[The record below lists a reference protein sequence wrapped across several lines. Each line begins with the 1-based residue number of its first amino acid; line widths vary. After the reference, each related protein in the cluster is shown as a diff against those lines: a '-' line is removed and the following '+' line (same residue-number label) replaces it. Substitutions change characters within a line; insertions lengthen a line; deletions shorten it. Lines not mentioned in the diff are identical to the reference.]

1 MADRGYSTESKIKIL
16 YEDGLRDIREIS
28 SRMENLMTRLE
39 AANQPNTFLHGID
52 AQISVLA
59 LTGLRFE
66 RLQTEILSAVDE
78 VKAVHDAHIANI
90 VTEGKT
96 HISAQTEKQIAL
108 FEKAA
113 MVRSEVEIRAIVEAS
128 QKSLNKAITDLAL
141 EKFQFQNSALSEAIN
156 VFESKSEEFKSVIE
170 TQSSKAIRAAE
181 GFKNKLESIQ
191 PLSWVG
197 QSLSIVASGA
207 VGAAIALLS
216 QHFTK

>member
-1 MADRGYSTESKIKIL
+1 MADPGYSAEEKIKIL
-16 YEDGLRDIREIS
+16 YEEGLRDIRKIS
-28 SRMENLMTRLE
+28 SRMEDLMARLE

-96 HISAQTEKQIAL
+96 HIAAQTAEQIAL

-128 QKSLNKAITDLAL
+128 QKSLNKAITDLVL
-141 EKFQFQNSALSEAIN
+141 EKFQFQNTALSVAIN
-156 VFESKSEEFKSVIE
+156 IFESKSEEFKSVIE
-170 TQSSKAIRAAE
+170 TESGKATRAAE

-191 PLSWVG
+191 PLGLVG

-207 VGAAIALLS
+207 VGSVMVLLI